1 MLVCMVGYGGKRTNG
16 RYMVEKEYLVPPSIA
31 EDFDIKVGTKVVIPY
46 KQDGYTVGDVL
57 DVQEKDIFFKDAMN
71 KPRVIDVV
79 DFSTNNNFE
88 KIRFEYKL
96 FQDIADAVKR
106 YKDYSDYGCEISVEN
121 HYDLGSCE
129 QSITLHFSSPLDP
142 TCIFLDTFNQKS
154 PNFDEEDE
162 EDE

>member
-16 RYMVEKEYLVPPSIA
+16 RYMIEKEYLVPPSLA
-31 EDFDIKVGTKVVIPY
+31 EDFDIKIGIKVVISY
-46 KQDGYTVGDVL
+46 KQDSYTVGDVL
-57 DVQEKDIFFKDAMN
+57 NVQEKDIFFKDAMN
-71 KPRVIDVV
+71 KPHVIDVV

-106 YKDYSDYGCEISVEN
+106 YKDYSYYNCEINIEN
-121 HYDLGSCE
+121 HYDLDSCE
-129 QSITLHFSSPLDP
+129 QSITLHFGSPLDP
-142 TCIFLDTFNQKS
+142 SHIFLDTFNEES

>member
-1 MLVCMVGYGGKRTNG
+1 MLVCTVGYGGKRTND

-31 EDFDIKVGTKVVIPY
+31 EDFDIKIGTKVVIPY

-106 YKDYSDYGCEISVEN
+106 YKDYSYYNCEMSVES
-121 HYDLGSCE
+121 HYDLDSCE
-129 QSITLHFSSPLDP
+129 QSVTLNFSSPLDP
-142 TCIFLDTFNQKS
+142 SSIFYDTFYKEDSDSN
-154 PNFDEEDE
+154 DEK
-162 EDE
+162 